1 MISSLLLD
9 LPVDFFFFSSRRRHT
24 RLQGDWSS
32 DVCSSDLFRPLIP
45 HAQGT
50 KEVAVGF
57 ICSIAEG
64 TKIPRQAPI
73 GSTKEKTIAAR
84 SQKDRPMRPGR
95 CGKMKP
101 YSASITAATT

>member
-1 MISSLLLD
+1 MENATLRTGARTEKI
-9 LPVDFFFFSSRRRHT
+9 
-24 RLQGDWSS
+24 
-32 DVCSSDLFRPLIP
+32 PLIP

-50 KEVAVGF
+50 KEGAVGF

-64 TKIPRQAPI
+64 TKMPRQAPI

-101 YSASITAATT
+101 YAASINAATTQLTARTLRKASTVLPD